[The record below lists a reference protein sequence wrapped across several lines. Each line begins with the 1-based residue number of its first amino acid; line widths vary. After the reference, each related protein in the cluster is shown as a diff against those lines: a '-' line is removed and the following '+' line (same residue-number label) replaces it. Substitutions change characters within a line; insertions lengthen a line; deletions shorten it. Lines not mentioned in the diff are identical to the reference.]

1 MKPDFP
7 HASESFR
14 KLNPHLFGVGGLRSA
29 EPQSDPGPALDS
41 QPPEQK
47 ESPRGLG
54 QGRRWHVCIIVLRRR
69 IIDGDNLAGGC
80 KALRDTIARWLG
92 CDDAERFIAW
102 EYGQQRTEGQLGT
115 VVKIGKL

>member
-92 CDDAERFIAW
+92 CDDAERFIEW
-102 EYGQQRTEGQLGT
+102 EYGQHRTEGQVGT
-115 VVKIGKL
+115 VVKITES